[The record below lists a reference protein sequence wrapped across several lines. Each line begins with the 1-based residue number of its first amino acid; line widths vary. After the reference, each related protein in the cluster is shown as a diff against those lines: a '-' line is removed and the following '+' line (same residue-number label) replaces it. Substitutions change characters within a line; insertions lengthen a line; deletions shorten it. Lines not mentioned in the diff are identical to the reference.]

1 MGQACKMADLP
12 LVIFTLY
19 CRICPRRPRQRE
31 ITKRPP
37 ACGSPALT
45 PPRFSRNCP
54 HLLRRLTAHNRF
66 NARLYGRTGVSW
78 SFPPV
83 IALQIAIPHLPSGC
97 IARSSLSR
105 LSSRAYGSGC
115 RVHHPATER
124 TYLVNDYLIFKV
136 QQECC
141 VHYLSIGSRREGC
154 FYKYFFIRLIFFWNC
169 LLRYRTK
176 CCNFILRIAVESK

>member
-1 MGQACKMADLP
+1 MGQDCEKTDLS
-12 LVIFTLY
+12 LMIFALY
-19 CRICPRRPRQRE
+19 CRICPRHPRQRE

-37 ACGSPALT
+37 AYGSTGLT
-45 PPRFSRNCP
+45 PPRFSRSCP

-66 NARLYGRTGVSW
+66 NARLYDRTGVSL

-115 RVHHPATER
+115 RVHHPTTER

-136 QQECC
+136 QQEYC
-141 VHYLSIGSRREGC
+141 VYIPSIGSRREGC
-154 FYKYFFIRLIFFWNC
+154 FYNPDFKYFFMRLILFEIA
-169 LLRYRTK
+169 
-176 CCNFILRIAVESK
+176 CCDTEKKTAISFCE